1 MIRLQRSMIE
11 GLTGPK
17 PSLHKV
23 QQSLQHAVMLEHATI
38 PVYLYALYSLDAARN
53 PEIASIIQSVVVEE
67 MLHMVLSCNVLN
79 AIGGS
84 PVINTPDFIPDY
96 PGPLPGG
103 VESQLTVQLA
113 PFSQDQLQ
121 TFLTIEEPEHP
132 LNFPTALAA
141 TDTITI
147 GEFYAA
153 ISTALGVLGNGIFV
167 SPPRNQIGPDLMEE
181 AVVVTDVPSAQQA
194 LRTIVDQGE
203 GTSTS
208 PEEVVGGNYAHYYRY
223 MQIQKGH
230 LLVLTPGGPD
240 PEHQYAYTGA
250 PIPFD
255 PSGVYA
261 APTNPGNYPPGSAA
275 AFANDNFN
283 YTYTSLLNAL
293 HQLANG
299 DATSDQFNRALGL
312 MMSLKGQAK
321 AMMSGIPNPKE
332 IIGPSFQYQPVN
344 PAVGVSAGQAVG

>member
-1 MIRLQRSMIE
+1 MIQLQRSLLD

-17 PSLHKV
+17 PSLAKV
-23 QQSLQHAVMLEHATI
+23 QQSLQHAVKLEHATI
-38 PVYLYALYSLDAARN
+38 PVYLYALYSLDGASNR
-53 PEIASIIQSVVVEE
+53 EIASIIQSVVIEE
-67 MLHMVLSCNVLN
+67 MLHMVLACNVLN

-84 PVINTPDFIPDY
+84 PVIDTPDFIPDY

-103 VESQLTVQLA
+103 VQSQLTVQLA
-113 PFSQDQLQ
+113 PFSKDQLQ

-132 LNFPTALAA
+132 LNFPTAMAA
-141 TDTITI
+141 TDIITI
-147 GEFYAA
+147 GQFYAA
-153 ISTALGVLGNGIFV
+153 ISAAIAVLGNGIFV

-181 AVVVTDVPSAQQA
+181 AVVVTDVPSAQRA
-194 LRTIVDQGE
+194 IRTIVDQGE

-230 LLVLTPGGPD
+230 LLVLTPGGTD
-240 PEHQYAYTGA
+240 PEHQYAYSGA
-250 PIPFD
+250 AVPFD
-255 PSGVYA
+255 PAGVYA
-261 APTNPGNYPPGSAA
+261 APTNPGNYQPGSAA

-293 HQLANG
+293 HRMVNG

-321 AMMSGIPNPKE
+321 AMMSGIPDPSL
-332 IIGPSFQYQPVN
+332 IIGPSFQYLAVN
-344 PAVGVSAGQAVG
+344 PAVAVSAEAGV